1 MAKWIIVVDDDMSNL
16 KIAGHILSKNQMRV
30 TCLKSGKALINYI
43 GEGNR
48 PDLILLDIMM
58 PEMDGFETLTR
69 LREKEKE
76 LDIEEIPVI
85 FLTATDDEES
95 ENYYIYLRSIIEMQ
109 LEHVKELSEKEEQ
122 TQRLKSSIDS
132 IASKIKKD

>member
-69 LREKEKE
+69 L
-76 LDIEEIPVI
+76 
-85 FLTATDDEES
+85 
-95 ENYYIYLRSIIEMQ
+95 
-109 LEHVKELSEKEEQ
+109 
-122 TQRLKSSIDS
+122 
-132 IASKIKKD
+132 